1 MLVRPLDVTP
11 GACNGARGREDAE
24 QGRRRAH
31 QHTGHGGTWY
41 ARTHGARHTTH
52 THASNGNGNTS
63 QNPSWPSETGARL
76 GKTPAA
82 HRVTAAVK
90 TGRGPARGPAPTR
103 RRLLRCSDTHAT
115 CSACAGRRQRAQ
127 RLEPLLLVSRLGGGN
142 RSGAAQGRQQR
153 AERRALSA
161 QLQEI
166 RECSALVY
174 IGSRLPFWLGAGR
187 WCCPALARLSGLG

>member
-1 MLVRPLDVTP
+1 MTSDRGHAT
-11 GACNGARGREDAE
+11 GREGE
-24 QGRRRAH
+24 RTPSRGEEGRTSTRG
-31 QHTGHGGTWY
+31 TGGTWY
-41 ARTHGARHTTH
+41 VRTHGARHTTH
-52 THASNGNGNTS
+52 THASNGNGNGNTS
-63 QNPSWPSETGARL
+63 QNPSWPSETRARL

-90 TGRGPARGPAPTR
+90 TGRGAARGPAPTR